1 MTHRFRGLLAVLLLL
16 LGMAPALAAD
26 PLTGRAAPQPEP
38 GTVVASGLVL
48 RLAQA
53 QRRLNDAIAAA
64 FREVRD
70 NGSRGAIAI
79 ILGLAFLYG
88 VLHAVGPGHGKAVV
102 ASYFV
107 ANRAR
112 WTSGIVMGSLI
123 SLIQGATAVVLV
135 GLLAAILQWRQFEV
149 LNRATLVEF
158 VSYALIALLGLVM
171 LWRGITGQGCAR
183 QPGAAGAHDHDHD
196 HAPPHDHDALSSSG
210 LRSRLVIAAGL
221 TPCASAIIILLF
233 ALANQALLI
242 GIVAVAALSL
252 GMAITVSVIGVA
264 SVLGRR
270 AIVGTLDRIGLEAH
284 RFEQGLSIA
293 GALVV
298 VVASGLLMA
307 GAWARL

>member
-1 MTHRFRGLLAVLLLL
+1 MRGLRSLLVVLALL
-16 LGMAPALAAD
+16 LGIAPALATD
-26 PLTGRAAPQPEP
+26 PLTGRGPAPQTETTSPL
-38 GTVVASGLVL
+38 ASGVVL

-53 QRRLNDAIAAA
+53 QRRLNDAISAA

-70 NGSRGAIAI
+70 NGSHGAIAA

-88 VLHAVGPGHGKAVV
+88 VLHAIGPGHGKAVV

-112 WTSGIVMGSLI
+112 WTGGIAMGSLI
-123 SLIQGATAVVLV
+123 SLIQGGTAVVLV
-135 GLLAAILQWRQFEV
+135 GFLAVVLQWRQFDV

-158 VSYALIALLGLVM
+158 VSYGLIALLGVVM
-171 LWRGITGQGCAR
+171 LWRGIAGHGCAHDH
-183 QPGAAGAHDHDHD
+183 GMVHDHDHD
-196 HAPPHDHDALSSSG
+196 HGPSGSGAAL
-210 LRSRLVIAAGL
+210 RRRLVLAAGL

-242 GIVAVAALSL
+242 GIAAVTSLSL
-252 GMAITVSVIGVA
+252 GMAITVSAIGIA

-270 AIVGTLDRIGLEAH
+270 ALVGVLDRIGLQSH
-284 RFEQGLSIA
+284 RLEQGLSIL
-293 GALVV
+293 GAVV
-298 VVASGLLMA
+298 IVAASGLMMA

>member
-1 MTHRFRGLLAVLLLL
+1 MAHRLRACLAVLLLL

-26 PLTGRAAPQPEP
+26 PLTGRAAPPPEP
-38 GTVVASGLVL
+38 GTVVASGLIL

-53 QRRLNDAIAAA
+53 QRRLNDAISAA

-70 NGSRGAIAI
+70 GGSRAAIAV

-88 VLHAVGPGHGKAVV
+88 VLHAIGPGHGKAVV

-107 ANRAR
+107 ANQAR

-123 SLIQGATAVVLV
+123 SLIQGVTAVILV
-135 GLLAAILQWRQFEV
+135 GLLAVILQWRQFEV

-171 LWRGITGQGCAR
+171 LWRGIAGYGCAHGH
-183 QPGAAGAHDHDHD
+183 GADHD
-196 HAPPHDHDALSSSG
+196 HAESHRHGDAPSG
-210 LRSRLVIAAGL
+210 GGAALRGRLVLAAGL

-233 ALANQALLI
+233 ALANQALLL
-242 GIVAVAALSL
+242 GIAAVAALSL

-270 AIVGTLDRIGLEAH
+270 AIVGALDRIGLETH
-284 RFEQGLSIA
+284 RLEQGLSIA
-293 GALVV
+293 GALVIV
-298 VVASGLLMA
+298 AASGLLMA

>member
-1 MTHRFRGLLAVLLLL
+1 MRGLRAVLVILVLLF
-16 LGMAPALAAD
+16 GIGPALATD
-26 PLTGRAAPQPEP
+26 PLTGRGPASQSETAAPFA
-38 GTVVASGLVL
+38 GGLVL

-53 QRRLNDAIAAA
+53 QRRLNDAISAA

-70 NGSRGAIAI
+70 NGSRGAIAV

-88 VLHAVGPGHGKAVV
+88 VLHAIGPGHGKAVV

-112 WTSGIVMGSLI
+112 WTSGIAMGSLI
-123 SLIQGATAVVLV
+123 SLIQGATAIVLV
-135 GLLAAILQWRQFEV
+135 GLLAVVLQWRQFDV

-158 VSYALIALLGLVM
+158 VSYGLIALLGVVM
-171 LWRGITGQGCAR
+171 LWRGIAGHGCAHDH
-183 QPGAAGAHDHDHD
+183 GAAHDHDHD
-196 HAPPHDHDALSSSG
+196 HDHDHSASSDG
-210 LRSRLVIAAGL
+210 RRLRGRLVLAAGL

-233 ALANQALLI
+233 ALANQALVI
-242 GIVAVAALSL
+242 GIAAVASLSL

-270 AIVGTLDRIGLEAH
+270 ALVGMLDRIGLQSH
-284 RFEQGLSIA
+284 RLEQGLSIL
-293 GALVV
+293 GAVV
-298 VVASGLLMA
+298 IVAASGLMMA

>member
-1 MTHRFRGLLAVLLLL
+1 VRGLRSLLVVLALL
-16 LGMAPALAAD
+16 LGIAPALATD
-26 PLTGRAAPQPEP
+26 PLTGRGAAPQSETAAPF
-38 GTVVASGLVL
+38 ASGVVL

-53 QRRLNDAIAAA
+53 QRHLNDAISAA

-70 NGSRGAIAI
+70 GGSRGALAA

-88 VLHAVGPGHGKAVV
+88 VLHAIGPGHGKAVV

-112 WTSGIVMGSLI
+112 WTGGIAMGSLI
-123 SLIQGATAVVLV
+123 SLIQGATAIVLV
-135 GLLAAILQWRQFEV
+135 GLLAVVLQWRQFDV

-158 VSYALIALLGLVM
+158 VSYGLIALLGVVM
-171 LWRGITGQGCAR
+171 LWRGIAGHGSAHDH
-183 QPGAAGAHDHDHD
+183 GAAHDHDHD
-196 HAPPHDHDALSSSG
+196 HAPSGGGTALRG
-210 LRSRLVIAAGL
+210 RLVLAAGL

-242 GIVAVAALSL
+242 GIVAVASLSL
-252 GMAITVSVIGVA
+252 GMAITVSAIGVA

-270 AIVGTLDRIGLEAH
+270 ALVGALDRIGLQSH
-284 RFEQGLSIA
+284 RLEQGLSIA
-293 GALVV
+293 GAVV
-298 VVASGLLMA
+298 IVAASGLMMA

>member
-1 MTHRFRGLLAVLLLL
+1 MGGLRSLLVVLALL
-16 LGMAPALAAD
+16 LGIAPALATD
-26 PLTGRAAPQPEP
+26 PLTGRGATPHSETAAPF
-38 GTVVASGLVL
+38 ASGVVL

-53 QRRLNDAIAAA
+53 QRRLNDAISAA

-70 NGSRGAIAI
+70 GGSRGAIAA

-88 VLHAVGPGHGKAVV
+88 VLHAIGPGHGKAVV

-112 WTSGIVMGSLI
+112 WTGGIAMGSLI
-123 SLIQGATAVVLV
+123 SLIQGATAIVLV
-135 GLLAAILQWRQFEV
+135 GLLAVVLQWRQLDV

-158 VSYALIALLGLVM
+158 VSYGLIALLGIVM
-171 LWRGITGQGCAR
+171 LWRGIAGHGH
-183 QPGAAGAHDHDHD
+183 GAAHDHDHD
-196 HAPPHDHDALSSSG
+196 HDGMPSGGSAALRG
-210 LRSRLVIAAGL
+210 RLVLAAGL

-242 GIVAVAALSL
+242 GIVAVASLSL
-252 GMAITVSVIGVA
+252 GMAITVSAIGVA

-270 AIVGTLDRIGLEAH
+270 ALVGVLDRVGLQSH
-284 RFEQGLSIA
+284 RLEQGLSIL
-293 GALVV
+293 GAVV
-298 VVASGLLMA
+298 IVAASGLMMA

>member
-1 MTHRFRGLLAVLLLL
+1 MGGLRSLLVVLALL
-16 LGMAPALAAD
+16 LGIAPALATD
-26 PLTGRAAPQPEP
+26 PLTGRGATPQSETAAPF
-38 GTVVASGLVL
+38 ASGVVL

-53 QRRLNDAIAAA
+53 QRRLNDAISAA

-70 NGSRGAIAI
+70 GGSRGAIAA

-88 VLHAVGPGHGKAVV
+88 VLHAIGPGHGKAVV

-112 WTSGIVMGSLI
+112 WTGGIAMGSLI
-123 SLIQGATAVVLV
+123 SLIQGATAIVLV
-135 GLLAAILQWRQFEV
+135 GLLAVVLQWRQLDV

-158 VSYALIALLGLVM
+158 VSYGLIALLGIVM
-171 LWRGITGQGCAR
+171 LWRGIAGHGH
-183 QPGAAGAHDHDHD
+183 GAAHDHDHD
-196 HAPPHDHDALSSSG
+196 HDGMPSGGSAALRG
-210 LRSRLVIAAGL
+210 RLVLAAGL

-242 GIVAVAALSL
+242 GIVAVASLSL
-252 GMAITVSVIGVA
+252 GMAITVSAIGVA

-270 AIVGTLDRIGLEAH
+270 ALVGVLDRVGLQSH
-284 RFEQGLSIA
+284 RLEQGLSIL
-293 GALVV
+293 GAVV
-298 VVASGLLMA
+298 IVAASGLMMA